1 MGGERNQRGSPHG
14 QKPQHDPC
22 QPAHEPW
29 HDLPRRRTLP
39 VPMKVLLVK
48 VAAALV
54 LVGIGVVLYF
64 RFGGSISGA
73 QARELVSRGALL
85 VDVRSPE
92 EFDTGHIEGAINIPV
107 GELPQRLTELGDKD
121 EPIVL
126 YCRSGARSARAL
138 SLLQRQGFTAVSNLG
153 AMSRW

>member
-1 MGGERNQRGSPHG
+1 
-14 QKPQHDPC
+14 
-22 QPAHEPW
+22 
-29 HDLPRRRTLP
+29 
-39 VPMKVLLVK
+39 MKVLLVK